1 MNMKVSDIFREK
13 LASIQSRVPVKIST
27 NQNPVSFEE
36 LLNNE
41 LSSISEK
48 NGQASNQKPV
58 YNFTTANN
66 ALIMNRINQAVETA
80 AQKYNLNPN
89 LIKSVIKA
97 ESSFNPYARS
107 NAGAE
112 GLMQLMPS
120 TARALGVS
128 NSFDI
133 NQNIDGGA
141 KYLREK
147 LDQFNGNISLALAAY
162 NAGPNAVIRYNGIP
176 PYTETQNYVKKVL
189 SYLEDYNKSG
199 G

>member
-27 NQNPVSFEE
+27 NQNAVSFEE

-120 TARALGVS
+120 TARVLGVS

>member
-27 NQNPVSFEE
+27 NQNAVSFEE

>member
-1 MNMKVSDIFREK
+1 MKVSDIFREK